1 MAEFPDAEAV
11 VMAMLRPQGK
21 TVNAIPPSDIVELPL
36 IWVLRT
42 GGGCDDDV
50 TDRPLITVTVIHQTR
65 PEAMSVATRCR
76 DVILASG
83 GTSVDGVLVDFA
95 QEKTASV
102 RRIDPMPKQP
112 FFAATYQLS
121 FRRQ

>member
-1 MAEFPDAEAV
+1 MSGVILAV
-11 VMAMLRPQGK
+11 TA
-21 TVNAIPPSDIVELPL
+21 PPGAVCPFCRLPPFEE
-36 IWVLRT
+36 

-50 TDRPLITVTVIHQTR
+50 TDRPLITVTVIHQAR
-65 PEAMSVATRCR
+65 PEAMALSTRCR

-112 FFAATYQLS
+112 FFTATYQLS